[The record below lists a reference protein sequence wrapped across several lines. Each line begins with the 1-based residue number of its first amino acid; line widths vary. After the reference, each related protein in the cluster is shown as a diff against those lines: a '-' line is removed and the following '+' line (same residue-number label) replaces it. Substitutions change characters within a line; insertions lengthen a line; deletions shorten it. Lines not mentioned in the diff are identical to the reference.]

1 MLEEKHKLDSLLGI
15 KSDFNSFYVVN
26 VVLISEVVQVV
37 PIILFLFIGAFF
49 LLLKSNMGKC
59 SPFF

>member
-1 MLEEKHKLDSLLGI
+1 MLEEKHKLDSLFGI

-49 LLLKSNMGKC
+49 
-59 SPFF
+59 FFLSFF